1 VVGAGDFNGGGQADV
16 VWENSVT
23 GGRAIWLMTNG
34 VFNGNVINL
43 GTVSTQWHIAGVGDF
58 LGNGQSDLM
67 WENTTTTTRA
77 IWLLNPDG
85 TINQVLSVH

>member
-1 VVGAGDFNGGGQADV
+1 
-16 VWENSVT
+16 
-23 GGRAIWLMTNG
+23 
-34 VFNGNVINL
+34 VINL